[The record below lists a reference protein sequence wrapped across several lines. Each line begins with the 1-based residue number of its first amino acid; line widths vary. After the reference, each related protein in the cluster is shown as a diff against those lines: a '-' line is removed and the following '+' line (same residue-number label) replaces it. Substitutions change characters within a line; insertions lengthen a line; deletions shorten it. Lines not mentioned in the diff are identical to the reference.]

1 MPLTQFYENI
11 HRFLSK
17 IGHKIVNSL
26 SKFIIFSSKISQKV
40 RYSSQIDNFQKNFPF
55 FDTKKPWSTIIDLP
69 VVFWKP
75 FSPICHWRWIC
86 TSSQYFWEKL
96 FVYLNDD
103 IFGENNHQ
111 ELLNED
117 SNRTERGFCGH
128 GRIQVVNSRK
138 IRAILRYFVNFV
150 ELHLFVIT

>member
-1 MPLTQFYENI
+1 MNSSHFQNSSFFHLVLVKKSHFHGKWTISKKTCHFWSQNSGRQSRSTSWCFLPIFHW
-11 HRFLSK
+11 HR
-17 IGHKIVNSL
+17 
-26 SKFIIFSSKISQKV
+26 
-40 RYSSQIDNFQKNFPF
+40 
-55 FDTKKPWSTIIDLP
+55 
-69 VVFWKP
+69 
-75 FSPICHWRWIC
+75 IC
-86 TSSQYFWEKL
+86 TSSQYCWEKL

>member
-1 MPLTQFYENI
+1 MPLTKFYPNI
-11 HRFLSK
+11 HPFYAYFPKLVIKLK
-17 IGHKIVNSL
+17 IHHQNS
-26 SKFIIFSSKISQKV
+26 SFFEPETSQKV
-40 RYSSQIDNFQKNFPF
+40 QFSTQMGDFQKKLAISDPKRAVANHDRPSGGFLPF
-55 FDTKKPWSTIIDLP
+55 
-69 VVFWKP
+69 
-75 FSPICHWRWIC
+75 CHWHVIC

-117 SNRTERGFCGH
+117 TNRTERGFCGH